1 MNEASGICPNLSDE
15 TQFRLN
21 KINEIKNYFIAK
33 IRERKTVSKR
43 LSKYIAAFEYCD
55 YYFDYFNYFCI
66 LLQTLIVLSTT
77 SGVISIISFS
87 SIIGAPVGGA
97 IASFGFSFS
106 LTTGII
112 KTFANNKK

>member
-1 MNEASGICPNLSDE
+1 MNEASGICPNLCDE

-33 IRERKTVSKR
+33 IRERETVSKR
-43 LSKYIAAFEYCD
+43 LSKYIAAFEYFD

-77 SGVISIISFS
+77 SGVISI
-87 SIIGAPVGGA
+87 SIIS
-97 IASFGFSFS
+97 IIFLS
-106 LTTGII
+106 L
-112 KTFANNKK
+112 ALLELL